1 MSPLPRVP
9 GYELLQPLGGGP
21 LTHVFKARRLDTDK
35 LCAVKLLRDEW
46 ADHAT
51 AIKLLRREA
60 LALLA
65 VRHPHVVRILDAHL
79 ARPPHAIA
87 LELLGGE
94 SLRERLQREYSLDIR
109 TAVWMARQTADGLS
123 ALHRAGFI
131 HGDVKPENVRLT
143 DPGTAILVD
152 LGFAHRPGADRDL
165 GDDYVLGTANYLAPE
180 LSRDAAADGFATDWY
195 SFGVTVLEM
204 LTGRVPGPTLT
215 SGEILA
221 DVADFW
227 PGRLLA
233 LVDGLLAEEPD
244 DRLAGP
250 LVLHELI
257 ALEIAALSRAG

>member
-21 LTHVFKARRLDTDK
+21 LTHVFKARATDTDK

-51 AIKLLRREA
+51 AIKLMRREA
-60 LALLA
+60 RALFA
-65 VRHPHVVRILDAHL
+65 VRDPHVVRILDAHL
-79 ARPPHAIA
+79 TRPPYAIV

-94 SLRERLQREYSLDIR
+94 SLRERLQREYALDLR
-109 TAVWMARQTADGLS
+109 TAVWIARQTADGLT

-131 HGDVKPENVRLT
+131 HGDIKPENIRLT

-180 LSRDAAADGFATDWY
+180 LCNDAIRDSFAADWY
-195 SFGVTVLEM
+195 SFGITALEM
-204 LTGRVPGPTLT
+204 LTGRVPGPVLT
-215 SGEILA
+215 AGQILA
-221 DVADFW
+221 GVAVQW
-227 PGRLLA
+227 PARLLA
-233 LVDGLLAEEPD
+233 LVDALVAERPG
-244 DRLAGP
+244 DRPAGP

-257 ALEIAALSRAG
+257 ALEIAALGRTG

>member
-21 LTHVFKARRLDTDK
+21 LTHVFKARRNDTDE

-60 LALLA
+60 LALFA
-65 VRHPHVVRILDAHL
+65 VRHPNVVRILDAHL
-79 ARPPHAIA
+79 TQAPYAIA

-94 SLRERLQREYSLDIR
+94 SLRGRIQREYALDLR
-109 TAVWMARQTADGLS
+109 TAVWIARQTADGLS
-123 ALHRAGFI
+123 ALHRAGFV
-131 HGDVKPENVRLT
+131 HGDIKPENIRLV
-143 DPGTAILVD
+143 DSGTAILVD
-152 LGFAHRPGADRDL
+152 LGFAHRPGADTDL

-180 LSRDAAADGFATDWY
+180 LCRDAAADGFTTDWY

-204 LTGRVPGPTLT
+204 LTGRVPGPTL
-215 SGEILA
+215 SAGQILA
-221 DVADFW
+221 EVVDGWQA
-227 PGRLLA
+227 RLLA
-233 LVDGLLAEEPD
+233 LVDGLVAERPD
-244 DRLAGP
+244 DRPAGP

-257 ALEIAALSRAG
+257 ALEIAALGRAG